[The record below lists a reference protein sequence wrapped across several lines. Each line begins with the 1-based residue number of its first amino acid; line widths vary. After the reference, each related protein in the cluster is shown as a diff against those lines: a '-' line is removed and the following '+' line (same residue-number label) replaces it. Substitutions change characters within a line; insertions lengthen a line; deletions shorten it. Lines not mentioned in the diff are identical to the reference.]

1 MNGSSKKL
9 QDVKRMEIQKSL
21 GSLPP
26 AVMVSLDSGILIL
39 ARTPWR
45 KPRIRR
51 IYDRIGFVGLGPIPA
66 HFSQIHALLAEHA
79 HGVGDLLLGPEDVWC
94 EDLADEAS
102 HILTSFFHND
112 SREEVRYV
120 FAELMLA
127 EISLEERDFDY
138 LAYVTYDGRIVE
150 ASEQRGVIVVS
161 GTAWLEDED
170 DAGDTTQQKLAKKV
184 LDTFTDIWEQD
195 ADPRTFITK
204 YRELVPSGGML
215 EIGWLD
221 RGMVWE
227 GEFGRV
233 FNVFREMLPER
244 LPTTKRPETQS

>member
-1 MNGSSKKL
+1 MNSSSKF
-9 QDVKRMEIQKSL
+9 QDIKRMELQKSL

-66 HFSQIHALLAEHA
+66 HFSQIHGVLVKSA
-79 HGVGDLLLGPEDVWC
+79 HDVGDYLSPANVYC
-94 EDLADEAS
+94 EDFADEAS
-102 HILTSFFHND
+102 NILSTFFHND
-112 SREEVRYV
+112 SREEVHYV

-127 EISLEERDFDY
+127 EISLAEREFDY
-138 LAYVTYDGRIVE
+138 LAYITYDGRIVE
-150 ASEQRGVIVVS
+150 ASEDHGVIVVS
-161 GTAWLEDED
+161 GLSWKESEDENEQD
-170 DAGDTTQQKLAKKV
+170 GDTQHQLLAKKV
-184 LDTFTDIWEQD
+184 LDAFSQIWKPD
-195 ADPRTFITK
+195 ADPRVFITK

-221 RGMVWE
+221 RGMVWNE
-227 GEFGRV
+227 KFDQV
-233 FNVFREMLPER
+233 FYLCREILPEG
-244 LPTTKRPETQS
+244 LPTVKS